1 MKSRPTKSDPLDAG
15 EEGPAAKRL
24 PSAKSKALSF
34 LSRREHS
41 RLELTNKLLQ
51 RGYPAT
57 EVEEAVA
64 WAIAHKFQSD
74 ERFAISLHR
83 RRASTYG
90 DRAIAAE
97 LNQHGLAPTVFS
109 SSVTDQA
116 HPSLSS
122 SDELLPEAE
131 RAHDWIVRRHEPN
144 LRQIFLGQGKPDSTE
159 LLALK
164 AKIFRALAARGF
176 EFGNI
181 DRAWRRVI
189 SDITRDT

>member
-1 MKSRPTKSDPLDAG
+1 M
-15 EEGPAAKRL
+15 
-24 PSAKSKALSF
+24 PSAKSKAVSL

-41 RLELTNKLLQ
+41 QLELTNKLLQ
-51 RGYPAT
+51 RGYPPH
-57 EVEEAVA
+57 EVEEAVT

-74 ERFAISLHR
+74 QRFAVSLHR

-97 LNQHGLAPTVFS
+97 LSQHGLAPAAFKPDVADPTHPHS
-109 SSVTDQA
+109 SAD
-116 HPSLSS
+116 
-122 SDELLPEAE
+122 DELLTEEE
-131 RAHDWIVRRHEPN
+131 RAHDWIVRRHQFNVQQLFAGE
-144 LRQIFLGQGKPDSTE
+144 GKPDSSA

-164 AKIFRALAARGF
+164 SKIFRALAARGF

-189 SDITRDT
+189 SDITHDT